1 MEGVRGGRRF
11 VEALKKC
18 AGRKP
23 VAILKGGRTEAG
35 GRATRSHTAS
45 LAGPIRVFDA
55 LCRQAGAVRVE
66 GMDELVDM
74 VIAFQRVKKLAGP
87 NACIIVGGGGRSV
100 LSADDVNAEGLAV
113 PHLPPETQA
122 LMKEYVPVAGTSVRN
137 PIDAAMGAGQEQQ
150 VRTLKICASAPN
162 IDYVL
167 YSGGF
172 GGGPGG
178 RPPGAPQE
186 QRDPDEMAR
195 RQIEMLVEVQR
206 ESAKPVV
213 LVSDTPAN
221 AAGFANFDAMQ
232 RAAAAAGI
240 AMYPSMR
247 RAAVALSRLLQWQR
261 LRED

>member
-74 VIAFQRVKKLAGP
+74 VIAFERVKKLAGP

-162 IDYVL
+162 IDFVL